1 MEPRGVKIIFLLPVG
16 RTKKLKPINKVGEG
30 NGNPFQY
37 SCLENLV
44 DREAWQATVHGVA
57 KSQTRLSYYTTTINK
72 AFHVYIIK
80 ACEGVVFQ

>member
-1 MEPRGVKIIFLLPVG
+1 MATHSNIFLP
-16 RTKKLKPINKVGEG
+16 GE
-30 NGNPFQY
+30 
-37 SCLENLV
+37 SV

-80 ACEGVVFQ
+80 ACEGVMFQ